1 MDEFTSTRQ
10 EPILFHVLIVLI
22 AYNLFHVFTR
32 TPGGRAFAGKTQR
45 QLRREAR
52 RSEVTYLIGYT
63 TSSFAVFETK
73 QIVARMLRLPR
84 DQRERLAQL
93 LEEQNE

>member
-1 MDEFTSTRQ
+1 MDEFASTSREQ
-10 EPILFHVLIVLI
+10 ILFHVLIVLI

-32 TPGGRAFAGKTQR
+32 TAGGREFAGKTKR

-52 RSEVTYLIGYT
+52 RSEVTHLICYT
-63 TSSFAVFETK
+63 ASYFAVFETK
-73 QIVARMLRLPR
+73 RIVARMLRLPP
-84 DQRERLAQL
+84 DQRERLAQV